1 MVPTVPT
8 VQFVD
13 RISNF
18 RNGLNGLNILNDLN
32 EASAGR
38 QVTGAISTD
47 RAWEM
52 SMRETT
58 RGITFFL
65 LLVLAFVALLDSKGH
80 AQTLKKVR
88 MASSSTN
95 VAFLA
100 LYTALHRG
108 FFKDEGIDLEII
120 YMPANLASTAVLN
133 GDIDY
138 NGAVTGTIGAAVRG
152 QPMKVLL
159 FTVAKPLLFLM
170 GKKEIKEVKQ
180 LKGRKVA
187 GSSPGGSATLI
198 AEKMLRH
205 FSLEPGR
212 DVSLLPMGGSAASRY
227 AVLETGVV
235 DASFLSVP
243 ENIIALER
251 GYNELVF
258 AGDIVEFPQNG
269 FGTSEKKIRENP
281 DEVYRMVRATLRGLQ
296 FIWDRNS
303 QEGVTNVLMKQWKVN
318 DRKMAAEM
326 SKQVSRVLTKDAT
339 VKPESVQVLI
349 DLARESAKVTK
360 PVSVADVVDYSF
372 VDKAR
377 KELGIAK

>member
-1 MVPTVPT
+1 M
-8 VQFVD
+8 
-13 RISNF
+13 
-18 RNGLNGLNILNDLN
+18 
-32 EASAGR
+32 E
-38 QVTGAISTD
+38 IST
-47 RAWEM
+47 RKTQQL
-52 SMRETT
+52 TT
-58 RGITFFL
+58 I
-65 LLVLAFVALLDSKGH
+65 LLVITIFLSALYYPNLIH
-80 AQTLKKVR
+80 AQGGLKKVR
-88 MASSSTN
+88 MGSSSTN
-95 VAFLA
+95 VSFLA

-108 FFKDEGIDLEII
+108 FFKDEGIDLEIV

-170 GKKEIKEVKQ
+170 STKDIKDPKQ
-180 LKGRKVA
+180 LKGKKIA

-198 AEKMLRH
+198 ADKVLKH
-205 FSLEPGR
+205 FGLDSGR

-227 AVLETGVV
+227 AVLETHVV

-243 ENIIALER
+243 ENIIALEK

-258 AGDIVEFPQNG
+258 AGDVVEFPQNG
-269 FGTSEKKIRENP
+269 FGTSEKKIRENS

-296 FIWDRNS
+296 FVWDKNN
-303 QEGVTNVLMKQWKVN
+303 QEAVTNVLMKQWRVN
-318 DRKMAAEM
+318 DRWMAAEM
-326 SKQVSRVLTKDAT
+326 SKQVSRVLTKDAY

-360 PVSVADVVDYSF
+360 PVSVTEVVDYSF
-372 VDKAR
+372 LDKAR
-377 KELGIAK
+377 KELGLAR

>member
-1 MVPTVPT
+1 M
-8 VQFVD
+8 
-13 RISNF
+13 RIF
-18 RNGLNGLNILNDLN
+18 
-32 EASAGR
+32 AGI
-38 QVTGAISTD
+38 GIFALSLAIFLFST
-47 RAWEM
+47 
-52 SMRETT
+52 S
-58 RGITFFL
+58 
-65 LLVLAFVALLDSKGH
+65 GH

-88 MASSSTN
+88 LGSSSTN
-95 VAFLA
+95 VSFLA
-100 LYTALHRG
+100 LYTALNRG

-159 FTVAKPLLFLM
+159 FTVAKPFLFLM
-170 GKKEIKEVKQ
+170 SKKEIKDVKQ
-180 LKGRKVA
+180 LRGKKVA

-198 AEKMLRH
+198 ADKVLKH
-205 FSLEPGR
+205 FGLEPGR
-212 DVSLLPMGGSAASRY
+212 DVTLLPMGGSAAGRY

-243 ENIIALER
+243 ENIFALDK

-258 AGDIVEFPQNG
+258 AGDVVEFPQNG
-269 FGTSEKKIRENP
+269 FGTSEKKIRDNP

-296 FIWDRNS
+296 FVWDKNNH
-303 QEGVTNVLMKQWKVN
+303 EAVVDILMKQWKMS
-318 DRKMAAEM
+318 DRRLAAETLR
-326 SKQVSRVLTKDAT
+326 QVMRVLTRDAD

-360 PVSVADVVDYSF
+360 PIGVAEVVDYSF
-372 VDKAR
+372 LDKAR
-377 KELGIAK
+377 KELGITK